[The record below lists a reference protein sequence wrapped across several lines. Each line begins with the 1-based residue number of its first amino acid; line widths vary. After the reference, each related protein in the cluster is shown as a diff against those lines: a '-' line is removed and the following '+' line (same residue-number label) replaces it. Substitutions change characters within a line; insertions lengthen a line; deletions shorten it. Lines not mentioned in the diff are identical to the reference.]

1 VRITFLLA
9 SIGLL
14 LLSAFDQLH
23 AAASASFQF
32 REGLIWVQVQLQ
44 GYGPAT
50 FLLDSGA
57 GTTLLDQRVARAM
70 GLREGKQ
77 SRVRGVGGI
86 VPAYSVNG
94 IEGSIAGVPLP
105 TSALAVD
112 LRSVAGA
119 GTQIDGLLGI
129 DFFEKRAIQID
140 FPGRMLRVLEP
151 GASARLSGESLPLA
165 RRNDCFCVR
174 VGVDGADPQWLRFDT
189 GCDSA
194 VEWVS
199 PKQADRASGS
209 TGRPTRATVELGT
222 ITMPNI
228 EIGRHDTALFP
239 GEGGLLGNR
248 LFANHRV
255 TLDAARKRLV
265 LEQR

>member
-1 VRITFLLA
+1 MRITSLFACLV
-9 SIGLL
+9 LL
-14 LLSAFDQLH
+14 LLSPFEQLR
-23 AAASASFQF
+23 AAASAPFQL

-57 GTTLLDQRVARAM
+57 GSTLLDRRVAQAM
-70 GLREGKQ
+70 GLSNGKQ
-77 SRVRGVGGI
+77 RRVQGVNG
-86 VPAYSVNG
+86 VLPAYLVDGVN
-94 IEGSIAGVPLP
+94 GSIADIPLP
-105 TSALAVD
+105 ASALVVD
-112 LRSVAGA
+112 LRSLAGP
-119 GTQIDGLLGI
+119 GIKVDGLLGV
-129 DFFEKRAIQID
+129 DFFKNRAVQID
-140 FPGRMLRVLEP
+140 FPARTLRVLNAGE
-151 GASARLSGESLPLA
+151 AARLNGESLPLS

-174 VGVDGADPQWLRFDT
+174 VGLEGADSQWLRFDT

-199 PKQADRASGS
+199 REKSDRPARAD
-209 TGRPTRATVELGT
+209 VELGSMT
-222 ITMPNI
+222 ISDVS
-228 EIGRHDTALFP
+228 IGHHGSALFP

-255 TLDAARKRLV
+255 TLDATRKRLV